1 MNKRFVFLFFSLCLS
16 GVVGCS
22 TTGKLSN
29 QRNLLEQKNDTI
41 KTRVIF
47 DTDLAIDDW
56 AALLLLAKTPSID
69 LVGVLANG
77 VGESRC
83 APAMKNIPALLD
95 LTEAGEVVIAC
106 GDDYPMDG
114 YFAFPEPWR
123 VQADTLSGVALPPSK
138 RPVSSIHAVE
148 ALHGLLNKSDEPTVV
163 LTTGSLTNVAQLIA
177 KYPKDKAKISRLVI
191 MGGAFKTK
199 GNIIVPNFTDTH
211 PNTRGE
217 WNIYVDALAA
227 ARVFESGLPIEVVG
241 LDVTNTVK
249 VTKEFALN
257 FKKKVSTPAAEFW
270 DKVLDDNDWFIDS
283 GEYYFWD
290 VLAALVV
297 MDSRFCQ
304 GEMESVWV
312 SADAVADQSK
322 WSLKSIPKTT
332 SGGMARSH
340 FNPKTA
346 GITHLGGHN
355 PKVKVCY
362 KTNADRAFKVF
373 IETMNQKP

>member
-1 MNKRFVFLFFSLCLS
+1 MNKFFTCLCFSLCIFELT
-16 GVVGCS
+16 GCS
-22 TTGKLSN
+22 TLDKFSSPSSMI
-29 QRNLLEQKNDTI
+29 EQKADTN

-69 LVGVLANG
+69 LVGVVANG
-77 VGESRC
+77 VGETRC
-83 APAMKNIPALLD
+83 DPAMKNIPALLD
-95 LTEAGEVVIAC
+95 LTETDDVVIAC

-123 VQADTLSGVALPPSK
+123 VQADTLSGVRLPPSK
-138 RPVSSIHAVE
+138 RPVSSAHAVE
-148 ALHGLLNKSDEPTVV
+148 ALHSLLNKSDEPTVL

-177 KYPKDKAKISRLVI
+177 KYPEDKAKISRLVI

-199 GNIIVPNFTDTH
+199 GNIIVPNFTDGH
-211 PNTRGE
+211 PNSRAE

-227 ARVFESGLPIEVVG
+227 ARVFESGLPIEAVG

-249 VTKEFALN
+249 VTKEFAQD
-257 FKKKVSTPAAEFW
+257 FKSKVSTPAAEFW
-270 DKVLDDNDWFIDS
+270 DRVLDDNDWFIDS

-297 MDSRFCQ
+297 MDSSFCE
-304 GEMESVWV
+304 GEMESVKV
-312 SADAVADQSK
+312 SYDVTTEKSK
-322 WSLKSIPKTT
+322 WTLKSIPKTT
-332 SGGMARSH
+332 SDGTARSH
-340 FNPKTA
+340 FNPETA
-346 GITHLGGHN
+346 GITHLGGNN

-362 KTNADRAFKVF
+362 KTNAARAFKVF
-373 IETMNQKP
+373 TETMNQKP